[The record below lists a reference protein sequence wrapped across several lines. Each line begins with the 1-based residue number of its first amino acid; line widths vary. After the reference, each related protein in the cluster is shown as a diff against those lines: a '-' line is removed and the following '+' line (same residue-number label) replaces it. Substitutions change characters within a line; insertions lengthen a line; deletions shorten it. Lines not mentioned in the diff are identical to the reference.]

1 MQKTCASLSLS
12 AYVYVY
18 VYVYV
23 YAHTLRG
30 STQSQPAST
39 ATPGKNFGPSSAYF
53 KARRRPAEAD
63 GPLMVMVAS
72 STPVA
77 WSTYMGFMGLWS
89 SCGLL
94 VIPT

>member
-1 MQKTCASLSLS
+1 MHLSLSLS

-23 YAHTLRG
+23 YAHT
-30 STQSQPAST
+30 SSQPASI

-53 KARRRPAEAD
+53 RARRRPAEAD
-63 GPLMVMVAS
+63 GPLMVAS

>member
-30 STQSQPAST
+30 STQSQPASI

-53 KARRRPAEAD
+53 RARRRPAEAD
-63 GPLMVMVAS
+63 GPLMVAS